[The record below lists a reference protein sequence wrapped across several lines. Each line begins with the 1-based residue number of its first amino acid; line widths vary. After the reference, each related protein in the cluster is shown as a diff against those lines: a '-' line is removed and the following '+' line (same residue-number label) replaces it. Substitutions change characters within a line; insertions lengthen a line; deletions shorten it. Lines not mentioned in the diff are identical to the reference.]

1 MELICDKLSIWDS
14 PEDNMKPVNGPD
26 PSKFMSID
34 QNSCEVCKSINN
46 HRHIKVNILFLI

>member
-34 QNSCEVCKSINN
+34 ENSCEVCKSINN
-46 HRHIKVNILFLI
+46 RRHIYISEYYFY